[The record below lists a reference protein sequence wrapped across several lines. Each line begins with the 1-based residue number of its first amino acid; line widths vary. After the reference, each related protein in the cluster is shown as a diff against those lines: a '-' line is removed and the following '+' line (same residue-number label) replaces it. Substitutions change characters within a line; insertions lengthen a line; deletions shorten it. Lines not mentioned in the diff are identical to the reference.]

1 LVLAPSIPT
10 SRIIARAVEKLLFV
24 DANIWLDF
32 YRPRQSDVALEL
44 LKQLEGLADKIIV
57 THVLEMEYKKN
68 RQAAILLGLN
78 ELRSPPKLTTL
89 GIFSEATAAR
99 TIEKNRDAIDKRLD
113 RLRSRLQKALVHPA
127 QHDPVYRTC
136 RRIFGRQSELVLS
149 LDNDGRMRRL
159 RRIIREK
166 ATRRFLLGCPPR
178 KDRETSIGDAVNWE
192 WMVRC
197 AEEHDAELVILTRDQ
212 DYGPQFDKGLLLND
226 HLNQEFK
233 ERVSQ
238 KRKVLLYKSA
248 ALALKH
254 FHVKVPKEVVNSE
267 MKFISSTPSTTSTAE
282 PTKKDELLALFR
294 EFAQGVKD
302 SPTEEDSSWLDD
314 DDAPTGIANVEDF
327 PKVEPEDEDDK
338 DRPGDN
344 EQTPG

>member
-1 LVLAPSIPT
+1 
-10 SRIIARAVEKLLFV
+10 VEKLLFV

-44 LKQLEGLADKIIV
+44 LKQLEGLAEKIIV
-57 THVLEMEYKKN
+57 THVLEMEYKKS

-89 GIFSEATAAR
+89 GILSEATAAR
-99 TIEKNRDAIDKRLD
+99 MIENNRQAIEKRLG
-113 RLRSRLQKALVHPA
+113 RLRSKLHKALLSPA
-127 QHDPVYRTC
+127 KHDPVYKTC
-136 RRIFGRQSELVLS
+136 QRIFGRKSELLLS
-149 LDNDGRMRRL
+149 LEDDSRTRRL

-178 KDRETSIGDAVNWE
+178 KGRENSIGDAVNWE
-192 WMVRC
+192 WMVHC
-197 AEEHDAELVILTRDQ
+197 AQEHDAELVILTRDE
-212 DYGPQFDKGLLLND
+212 DYGPRFGKDLLLND

-254 FHVKVPKEVVNSE
+254 FDVKVSKETVKSE
-267 MKFISSTPSTTSTAE
+267 MSFISSTSPSIASTPEATNPE
-282 PTKKDELLALFR
+282 NLLAVFR
-294 EFAQGVKD
+294 KIAHGVKPAPD
-302 SPTEEDSSWLDD
+302 DEEDFSWLDD
-314 DDAPTGIANVEDF
+314 PDAPTGVSGPDDF
-327 PKVEPEDEDDK
+327 PIVEPAGPAGEK
-338 DRPGDN
+338 GK
-344 EQTPG
+344 G